1 MERYMS
7 DESGADE
14 ASESNRLGLFDKI
27 VPYTLCR
34 WLFFFGVLT
43 FYIVRVAHLQ
53 GQGFFVVSYALAI
66 FVLSQF
72 LGFLTPQFQFNDE
85 NSDPLLPTNS
95 DGEFRPFMRR
105 LSEFKFWKNCTIA
118 TIMSILCT
126 FFSFFDL
133 PVFWPIL
140 LIYFLTLFYV
150 TMRRQIEHMIRYK
163 YLPFTYGK
171 PRPQGRSTLQSI

>member
-14 ASESNRLGLFDKI
+14 ASESNRLSKVSVLLKLTVSGFFDKI

-53 GQGFFVVSYALAI
+53 D
-66 FVLSQF
+66 
-72 LGFLTPQFQFNDE
+72 N
-85 NSDPLLPTNS
+85 
-95 DGEFRPFMRR
+95 R
-105 LSEFKFWKNCTIA
+105 KNCTIA
-118 TIMSILCT
+118 TIISILCT